1 MLLDAT
7 TKIDG
12 GPQEDQG
19 LSGLESPL
27 ESLSVYD
34 RKGELS
40 ELESAISKVSLQ
52 ESDEHASDNEEAET
66 EGKDQ
71 TSLSEVVNATTK
83 EKKSESVPDIHS
95 DRTDDVASD
104 SSEKDDAGYESET
117 EKEKD
122 NDEEDSLTSE
132 KKEKKSLDET
142 KTNDAD
148 RDIEDATER
157 KEKKG
162 DKESEEED
170 TKKSTEK
177 KKTTDNGTAEEP
189 APSGKKLLP
198 RGLGAGTLSSDQQYP
213 YPLQGFDFLLA
224 DAPNVPSG
232 PFTQAM
238 SPQYAMSP
246 TYMGMAVSPMS
257 GYNESSVHSPLN
269 GMSNVDGMSGINL
282 SPYMIP
288 ESPNSMQDENEFVQL
303 SPQMPDSPILSSH
316 FHSTDDVL
324 EAIAKVENNP
334 NTPVPT
340 LAQLLP
346 IRRRL
351 EESLE
356 GFMHPDV
363 NQDVNNAT
371 YLENQNLQNSSNDFF
386 NFRPTEPTPPMTDF
400 DLSRREAELE
410 IHQCLDRQLFDK
422 ASKKMAKISNEEL
435 TKKDTEGDT
444 PCMVVACQQ
453 EDSDRFRENLCAMVN
468 RAKTIR
474 MCCEYPI
481 NNRTPIKMCMIC
493 GKSDEQMFYSP
504 FAMVNNEG
512 DTLLSSIL
520 KVGHSQQVVNFIC
533 ETIFQNPADIN
544 RIFSQEKIEFYQF
557 FKQSYPV
564 LGVFLPDY

>member
-7 TKIDG
+7 TKTDG

-19 LSGLESPL
+19 LSGLESSL

-40 ELESAISKVSLQ
+40 ELESAISKVSLK
-52 ESDEHASDNEEAET
+52 ESDEHASGNEEAET
-66 EGKDQ
+66 ESKEQ
-71 TSLSEVVNATTK
+71 TSPSEVVNATTK
-83 EKKSESVPDIHS
+83 EKKAETVPDIHS
-95 DRTDDVASD
+95 DRTDDIASH
-104 SSEKDDAGYESET
+104 SSEKDDAAYESET
-117 EKEKD
+117 EKEED
-122 NDEEDSLTSE
+122 NEKEDTLTSE
-132 KKEKKSLDET
+132 KKEKKSLDDT
-142 KTNDAD
+142 QTTDAD
-148 RDIEDATER
+148 SAVEDAKDK

-162 DKESEEED
+162 DKKSEEEG
-170 TKKSTEK
+170 TKKSIEK
-177 KKTTDNGTAEEP
+177 KKTTDDGPAEEA

-198 RGLGAGTLSSDQQYP
+198 RGLGAGTQSDQQYP
-213 YPLQGFDFLLA
+213 YPYSQGFDFSCP
-224 DAPNVPSG
+224 DTPNVPSV
-232 PFTQAM
+232 PFPQAM

-257 GYNESSVHSPLN
+257 GYIESSVHSPLN
-269 GMSNVDGMSGINL
+269 GMSNVDRICGINL

-288 ESPNSMQDENEFVQL
+288 ESPSSMQDESEFVQP
-303 SPQMPDSPILSSH
+303 SPLMPDSESLLSSH
-316 FHSTDDVL
+316 FHSPEDIL
-324 EAIAKVENNP
+324 EAIAKVENSP
-334 NTPVPT
+334 NTIVPEESVV
-340 LAQLLP
+340 P
-346 IRRRL
+346 IRRKL

-356 GFMHPDV
+356 GLMHLD
-363 NQDVNNAT
+363 AT
-371 YLENQNLQNSSNDFF
+371 YLENDIVQNSSSDFF
-386 NFRPTEPTPPMTDF
+386 SYQPTEPIPSVIEL

-410 IHQCLDRQLFDK
+410 LHQCLDKQLFDK

-435 TKKDTEGDT
+435 TKKDKEGDT

-481 NNRTPIKMCMIC
+481 NNRTPIKMCMNC
-493 GKSDEQMFYSP
+493 GNSDEQTFYSP

-512 DTLLSSIL
+512 DTLLSSVL

-533 ETIFQNPADIN
+533 ETIFQNHADID
-544 RIFSQEKIEFYQF
+544 RIFNQQKIEFYQF